1 MNPLT
6 DNRGRII
13 ECALT
18 LFSARGYDAV
28 GIQEIVN
35 NAGITKPTLYH
46 YFGSKKGLLDAIIE
60 EQGSPF
66 LDAIKANTHYE
77 FDVANTLNR
86 IAMTWVREARAL
98 PDFYRMQLTMCFAPR
113 ESESNQAILKWN
125 IELYRIIENLFV
137 RAAEDHGNM
146 KGRHQAYASTFIGMV
161 NTYIGMEMNGY
172 IELSEELVSRAVH
185 QYLHGIYS

>member
-60 EQGSPF
+60 EKGSPF
-66 LDAIKANTHYE
+66 LDAIKAGSRYE
-77 FDVANTLNR
+77 FDVSNTLNR
-86 IAMTWVREARAL
+86 IATLWAKEAKAL

-125 IELYRIIENLFV
+125 IELFRIIENIFI

-146 KGRHQAYASTFIGMV
+146 KGRHQAYASTFIGMM

-172 IELSEELVSRAVH
+172 VELSDELVSRAVH